1 MALSPILATVNSHVT
16 NNMSFPSSGMQIL
29 SSLIHFSGVSILSHC
44 LSRRISIEHLTSLR
58 GLGQLSWPRLCII
71 LVFLDSWLF
80 LFTSGVLIFGA
91 GMELNSTVCNL
102 GVDVCIAFYAS
113 SKVLIYCF
121 LMERVYIVWS
131 PATPARRF
139 KTPVYIACFIVLCL
153 FSVIVVVVV
162 IGRLAFF
169 RDDGSCVIGLR
180 KYSSVTL
187 LTYDLF
193 VNIFL
198 TTLFLYP
205 LLRTRFP
212 SPTVRRVAVRTT
224 FAAVM
229 ALLTSATN
237 VAILTIMH
245 GRQLGWVCL
254 GSCGTDVIVN
264 ALVIFWVTGSSTSK
278 SGGGITQTNGAAPND
293 NKSPSQTQPVHF
305 LEYQS
310 RRPSSA
316 RKSRFV
322 NPPAA
327 AAEPSGHANVTR
339 SGGGQIHSIRSHRAS
354 SSGSHSSFPFHFFSD
369 MFGKK
374 RTRPEE
380 HSMQITITREM
391 VSHVDGN
398 EQTEYTIDEDV
409 DAANGE
415 DDVKT
420 RSLPGDTPMA
430 ESPAPLFMS

>member
-1 MALSPILATVNSHVT
+1 MALSPILATVNSHVA
-16 NNMSFPSSGMQIL
+16 NNMNFPSSGMQIL

-44 LSRRISIEHLTSLR
+44 ISRRISIEHLTSLR

-91 GMELNSTVCNL
+91 GMELNTTVCNL
-102 GVDVCIAFYAS
+102 GIDVCIAFYAS

-169 RDDGSCVIGLR
+169 RNDGACVIGLQ
-180 KYSSVTL
+180 KYSSITL

-198 TTLFLYP
+198 TTLFLFP

-212 SPTVRRVAVRTT
+212 SPTVRRVAVRTM
-224 FAAVM
+224 FAAVV
-229 ALLTSATN
+229 ALITSATN
-237 VAILTIMH
+237 VTILTIMH

-254 GSCGTDVIVN
+254 GSCGTDVIIN
-264 ALVIFWVTGSSTSK
+264 ALVLFWVTGSSTSK
-278 SGGGITQTNGAAPND
+278 SGGGITQTNGAGPND
-293 NKSPSQTQPVHF
+293 NKSPSQTQPIHF

-322 NPPAA
+322 NPTG
-327 AAEPSGHANVTR
+327 EPSSHANVTR
-339 SGGGQIHSIRSHRAS
+339 SAGGQIHSIRSHRAS
-354 SSGSHSSFPFHFFSD
+354 SSGSHSTFPFQFFSD

-398 EQTEYTIDEDV
+398 EQAEYTIDEDV
-409 DAANGE
+409 DALHG

-420 RSLPGDTPMA
+420 RSLPVA
-430 ESPAPLFMS
+430 EVPSAL